1 MGTDRYLYNIHCNN
15 YKMLK
20 TTLDIREP
28 GLNTL
33 PPGVERY
40 IVEGGGLTGIQILPD
55 DEIEILNNEG
65 NQICEISV
73 FNKDGKSELA
83 ILGLKEIKNNS
94 EIKKILL
101 KKDETSLQALLQLKK
116 RNLNIE
122 RSKSSVIFD
131 KGTKAGESIKLKSK
145 DKCYCIFAAPG
156 NRMMVHEQNP
166 STELTITIK
175 RSTIKEDKEF
185 SLIPDPVYDP
195 SEERNIA
202 RTTSIG
208 YQVKEGDYIQVI
220 TPTGRQC
227 SDFVAYDS
235 SKLDKGK
242 ENGLDW
248 QTTRTFMGH
257 TFPGPG
263 LFSKFYDV
271 DHEPLVEVVR
281 DTVGIHDTFNL
292 ACTSKYYEDAG
303 YFGHANCSD
312 NLNEV
317 MEKYGLQKKKGWHAI
332 NLFFNTSA
340 GGQNSVLSDESFARP
355 GDYVIFKAL
364 KDLTCGTTAC
374 PSDIDSCNGWNPTD
388 IFVRTYNKNKEFTKS
403 FAFRMKTDSE
413 KKLTRNSGFYE
424 KTSKLTRNFIDAR
437 GFWLPNDYT
446 KHGLVEE
453 YTACREKAVL
463 IDLSSLRK
471 FEIIGPDAEELMNY
485 TLTRNIKKLS
495 VGQVVY
501 SAMCYENGMMFD
513 DGTLLRLSE
522 TGFRWICGDEYSGEW
537 LKEVAK
543 KKNYKVNI
551 KNSTDQIS
559 NVSLQGPKSRDILK
573 KLIFTPPT
581 QPSIDELE
589 WFRFTI
595 CRVEELQGIPLIVSR
610 TGYTGELGYEVW
622 CHPKH
627 APEVWDKLMEAGKD
641 HGLIPAGFAALDKL
655 RIEAGLILF
664 GAEFDGEQDPFE
676 AGIGFAVPLK
686 TKEEDFIGK
695 EELIK
700 RKANPQKKLVGLE
713 LNGKE
718 IAGHGDCV
726 HVGRAQIGVVTSGML
741 SPKLGKNIALCR
753 IDVKYSEV
761 GTEVEIGK
769 LDGHQKRIGAKVV
782 PFPFYDPTKSR
793 VRA

>member
-1 MGTDRYLYNIHCNN
+1 MQTSLNI
-15 YKMLK
+15 K
-20 TTLDIREP
+20 EP
-28 GLNTL
+28 GLNVFPL
-33 PPGVERY
+33 GVERY
-40 IVEGGGLTGIQILPD
+40 VVNGGGLTGVQILPD
-55 DEIEILNNEG
+55 DEIEIINDEG
-65 NQICEISV
+65 NQICEITV
-73 FNKDGKSELA
+73 FNKDGKSELG
-83 ILGLKEIKNNS
+83 ILNLKESKNSS
-94 EIKKILL
+94 EIKKILFN
-101 KKDETSLQALLQLKK
+101 KNETSLQALFQLKK
-116 RNLNIE
+116 RNLDIE
-122 RSKSSVIFD
+122 KSKSAILFD
-131 KGTKAGESIKLKSK
+131 KDTVAKETIKLKSK
-145 DKCYCIFAAPG
+145 DKCYCIISAPG
-156 NRMMVHEQNP
+156 NAMLVHEQNP
-166 STELTITIK
+166 STDLTILVK
-175 RSTIKEDKEF
+175 RAEKKEDKEF
-185 SLIPDPVYDP
+185 SVIPDPVYDP
-195 SEERNIA
+195 SGEIDIK
-202 RTTSIG
+202 RTTADA

-227 SDFVAYDS
+227 SDFVAFDTA
-235 SKLDKGK
+235 KLDKGQ

-271 DHEPLVEVVR
+271 DHEPLIEVIR

-312 NLNEV
+312 NLNES
-317 MEKYGLQKKKGWHAI
+317 MEKYGVQKKRGWHAI

-340 GGQNSVLSDESFARP
+340 GGQNSVLSDESYARP
-355 GDYVIFKAL
+355 GDYVIFRAL

-388 IFVRTYNKNKEFTKS
+388 IFVRTYDKKKEFTKS
-403 FAFRMKTDSE
+403 FGFRMKTDSE
-413 KKLTRNSGFYE
+413 NKLTRNTGFYE
-424 KTSKLTRNFIDAR
+424 RTSKLTRNYVDAR

-446 KHGLVEE
+446 KHGVINE
-453 YTACREKAVL
+453 YTACREKAVV

-485 TLTRNIKKLS
+485 TLTRNVKKLS
-495 VGQVVY
+495 VGQIVY

-522 TGFRWICGDEYSGEW
+522 TGFRWVCGDEYAGEW
-537 LKEVAK
+537 LKEQAK
-543 KKNYKVNI
+543 KKNYKVII
-551 KNSTDQIS
+551 KNSTDQI
-559 NVSLQGPKSRDILK
+559 NNISLQGPNSRKILEK
-573 KLIFTPPT
+573 FIFTPPT
-581 QPSIDELE
+581 QPTISELQ

-595 CRVEELQGIPLIVSR
+595 CRADDLKGIPLIVSR
-610 TGYTGELGYEVW
+610 TGYTGELGYEIW
-622 CHPKH
+622 CHPDH
-627 APEVWDKLMEAGKD
+627 APEVWDKVMEAGKD
-641 HGLIPAGFAALDKL
+641 EGLIPAGFGALDLL

-726 HVGRAQIGVVTSGML
+726 HIGRSQVGIVTSGCL
-741 SPKLGKNIALCR
+741 SSTLNKNIALCR
-753 IDVKYSEV
+753 IDVQYSEI

-769 LDGHQKRIGAKVV
+769 IDGHQKRIGAKVV
-782 PFPFYDPTKSR
+782 GFPFYDPTKSR